1 MSDSSG
7 QMRRVRRFD
16 TAPELLVRKQ
26 LWRRG
31 LRYYLHS
38 KDLPGTPDIVFSK
51 AKVAVFVHGC
61 FWHRH
66 QECKL
71 ASTPKTN
78 RDFWLLKFCQN
89 VKRDVNNVTE
99 LREAGWEVAVVWQCE
114 AQNADLL
121 RRRIVAI
128 EQAVRQL

>member
-7 QMRRVRRFD
+7 RMRRVRRFD

-26 LWRRG
+26 LWRPG
-31 LRYYLHS
+31 LRYYLHA

-114 AQNADLL
+114 TQNADLL
-121 RRRIVAI
+121 RRRIDAI